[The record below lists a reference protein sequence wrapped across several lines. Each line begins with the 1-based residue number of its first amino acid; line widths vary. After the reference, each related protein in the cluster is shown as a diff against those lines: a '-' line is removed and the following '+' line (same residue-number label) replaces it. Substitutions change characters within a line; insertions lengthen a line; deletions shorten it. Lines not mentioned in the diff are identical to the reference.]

1 MESNPNAGESVTRNA
16 PLRDLLAMLHLLP
29 AAADGHIAV
38 AAVDPQLLLAL
49 ASRLDLT
56 LGSLLQGIAGIG
68 ALLASVPMEET
79 GEAVAIRRT
88 IPSVGALL
96 SDLGEVLIYAYEL
109 SLACQPNLAD
119 YAP

>member
-16 PLRDLLAMLHLLP
+16 PLRDLLAMLHLFP
-29 AAADGHIAV
+29 AAADGHIDV
-38 AAVDPQLLLAL
+38 AAVDPQLLLTL

-79 GEAVAIRRT
+79 GEAVEIRRT

-96 SDLGEVLIYAYEL
+96 ADLGEVLIYAYEL